1 MSEEQKTHLAN
12 SIEIADAKSKMDE
25 NAKQLLANKQVLSWI
40 FKHTVEE
47 FRDYIYEEIE
57 DCIEG
62 EPEVGLHPVYPG
74 KKVEAITGM
83 NTESNIPNEGE
94 VTFDVRCYAVTKGK
108 ERVKLIINIE
118 AQKSYYL
125 TYPWICQ

>member
-1 MSEEQKTHLAN
+1 MSEEQKTHLEN
-12 SIEIADAKSKMDE
+12 SVEIEDVISKMDE

-62 EPEVGLHPVYPG
+62 EPEVGMHPVYPG
-74 KKVEAITGM
+74 KRKTEAIIGM

-108 ERVKLIINIE
+108 ERVKLIINI
-118 AQKSYYL
+118 
-125 TYPWICQ
+125 